1 MCGRISRL
9 EEQISCRDRI
19 YRECSKAA
27 ISVLE
32 GEGKYNNVGEL
43 RYHTTIKYCCASR
56 DPQGQIDA
64 EAGRGSAS
72 VSTKSLLYALLVLLY
87 FSMQ

>member
-43 RYHTTIKYCCASR
+43 RYLVSYYKILLCQSGPTRTDRCR
-56 DPQGQIDA
+56 
-64 EAGRGSAS
+64 GR
-72 VSTKSLLYALLVLLY
+72 
-87 FSMQ
+87 